1 MAISHRPPQHPRGRR
16 ISGHRKA
23 LPLVFIPL
31 ATSLLAACALP
42 DAGDAPWR
50 ADASPPDAVGAL
62 AAPEGAGDGARK
74 PSELPLV
81 VSPEIEP
88 SPPSAYDQ
96 HAPSAAFDGQSYL
109 VVWSD
114 SRDSDGVTMGNRIYG
129 ARVSPAGV
137 PLDSG
142 AIAISTGLGFDTDPI
157 AVFDGEST
165 LVIWKHA
172 DEAGDGHIGGL
183 YQAARVSPSGAL
195 LDAQPLQLPDAF
207 GWDDE
212 SVNNLIAASNG
223 EGVLVAFSGGGD
235 QIYRSLVGQDG
246 AIEPAEP
253 LLPAPD
259 TATIVSG
266 IASDGAGYLVTWT
279 RDDITNQVSGVLLGP
294 TGESVGDAF
303 EVSPPDLFP
312 STTAATF
319 DGANYL
325 VLWEDGVAQS
335 IFATRVS
342 PAGVVLN
349 PAGSLV
355 ADVAPYRVAV
365 AASGERSIG
374 AWSRTLDMGPASYD
388 IGGAEFGQDGVASPT
403 FDISTSHGTALTLA
417 GGPGGQVLVGYAKLA
432 ESAPPQRRVVI
443 RLLDPE
449 GGSGGSGGSGA
460 GGGNETGGGGA
471 GSGGDSGTGAGGGGQ
486 AGEGPIE
493 VESCGCSVPG
503 DEPRP
508 SALRWLAVA
517 VGLLALRRV
526 RRGGLRAP

>member
-50 ADASPPDAVGAL
+50 ADVSPPDAVGAL

-195 LDAQPLQLPDAF
+195 LDTQPLQFPDAF
-207 GWDDE
+207 VWDDE

-223 EGVLVAFSGGGD
+223 EGVLVAFSGGGS

-246 AIEPAEP
+246 SIEPAEP

-266 IASDGAGYLVTWT
+266 IASDGEGYLVTWT
-279 RDDITNQVSGVLLGP
+279 RDDTPNQVSGVLLGP

-303 EVSPPDLFP
+303 EVAPPHVEP
-312 STTAATF
+312 SKAAATF

-325 VLWEDGVAQS
+325 VLWDAAAQS
-335 IFATRVS
+335 TLATRVS
-342 PAGVVLN
+342 PAGAVLD
-349 PAGSLV
+349 PAGSPV
-355 ADVAPYRVAV
+355 ADLAPSRFAV
-365 AASGERSIG
+365 ASSGERSIG
-374 AWSRTLDMGPASYD
+374 AWSHAIDGSPGSYG
-388 IGGAEFGQDGVASPT
+388 ISGVEIGQDGIAAPT
-403 FDISTSHGTALTLA
+403 FDIATSRGVTLTLA

-432 ESAPPQRRVVI
+432 ENAPPQRQVVV
-443 RLLDPE
+443 RLMDPD
-449 GGSGGSGGSGA
+449 GGSGGSGA
-460 GGGNETGGGGA
+460 GGGGAGGGSA
-471 GSGGDSGTGAGGGGQ
+471 GSGGSSGDSGTGAGGGGQ
-486 AGEGPIE
+486 AGEPPIE

-526 RRGGLRAP
+526 RRRGLRAP